1 MMGEV
6 MTLLYQICEALTT
19 LFSQVDL
26 WLVVC
31 LALLLG
37 GFASIFRL
45 SRPPRAAHRW
55 VVRRGECPF
64 CGSALFGTTHAYQR
78 LDLLDTVLPET
89 QYLCIDCDQ
98 GKVSEL
104 LSLLEDGR

>member
-1 MMGEV
+1 
-6 MTLLYQICEALTT
+6 MTLLYEVFEALTT
-19 LFSQVDL
+19 FFSQADL

-31 LALLLG
+31 IALLLG
-37 GFASIFRL
+37 GFAYIVHVTRTPKTS
-45 SRPPRAAHRW
+45 HRW

-64 CGSALFGTTHAYQR
+64 CGSDLFGTTHAYQR

-89 QYLCIDCDQ
+89 QYLCIDCDRE
-98 GKVSEL
+98 KVSEL

>member
-1 MMGEV
+1 MA
-6 MTLLYQICEALTT
+6 LLYQICEALAT
-19 LFSQVDL
+19 LFSRVDL
-26 WLVVC
+26 WFVVC

-37 GFASIFRL
+37 GFACIFRL
-45 SRPPRAAHRW
+45 FRPPRTAHCW
-55 VVRRGECPF
+55 MVRRGECPF
-64 CGSALFGTTHAYQR
+64 CGSVLFGTTQAYQR

-98 GKVSEL
+98 EKVSEL